1 MLIKRFNQGLKAVIN
16 PATKTRAW
24 LRLITKRLLRLA
36 VAAALLL
43 VIYNVWNI
51 ASLKSQQQLER
62 HTYQLAQLMLSQV
75 EFQTIRLLQQQDQE
89 SLEAAVTFLQQQPQI
104 TAVTIRSPLGEELAS
119 QGELD
124 SVIDWPAE
132 TPITPWFMTRELTS
146 DGETLGYLQV
156 TFNQQQ
162 LLSGSN
168 SAHAG
173 LMQQGRVLL
182 LLAMLAGVFIMLGFN
197 RIRDRFWQRN
207 INALQ
212 RK

>member
-1 MLIKRFNQGLKAVIN
+1 MLKVMFNKGITALLN
-16 PATKTRAW
+16 PATQTRAW
-24 LRLITKRLLRLA
+24 VRLITKRLLRLA

-51 ASLKSQQQLER
+51 ASLKSQQQLTQHTR
-62 HTYQLAQLMLSQV
+62 HLAQLLLSQV
-75 EFQTIRLLQQQDQE
+75 EHQTLQLLRQQDEQALAETAQHLQQHAE
-89 SLEAAVTFLQQQPQI
+89 VVAV
-104 TAVTIRSPLGEELAS
+104 VIRSPLGESIAS
-119 QGELD
+119 SGSYD
-124 SVIDWPAE
+124 SVIDWPADA
-132 TPITPWFMTRELTS
+132 PATPWFMTRELRV

-156 TFNQQQ
+156 TFDQAK
-162 LLSGSN
+162 LLQGSTL
-168 SAHAG
+168 AHDG